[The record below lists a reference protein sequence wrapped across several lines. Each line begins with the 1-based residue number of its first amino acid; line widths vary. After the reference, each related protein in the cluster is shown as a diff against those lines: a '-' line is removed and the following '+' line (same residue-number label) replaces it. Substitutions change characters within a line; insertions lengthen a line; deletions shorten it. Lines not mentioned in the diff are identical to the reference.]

1 MYYDYLE
8 TPIGSLLLVGTKEV
22 LVRVAFEQ
30 DGQRVPPPDDAE
42 HAPAELAAAR
52 RQLSEYFEGKRSAF
66 DLPLEPRG
74 TEFQCA
80 VWDALATIPFGET
93 WSYAEL
99 AERVGRPSA
108 VRAVGAA
115 NGRNPLP
122 VVLPCHR
129 VIGADGSLTG
139 FGGGLDAKRFLLDLE
154 GATYRDA
161 ERQQQLAL

>member
-8 TPIGSLLLVGTKEV
+8 TPIGSLLLVGTKEA

-30 DGQRVPPPDDAE
+30 DGRPVQPPEDAE
-42 HAPAELAAAR
+42 HGPAELETAS
-52 RQLSEYFEGKRSAF
+52 RQLHEYFAGRRSTF
-66 DLPLEPRG
+66 DLLLDPRG

-99 AERVGRPSA
+99 AERIGRPSA

-154 GATYRDA
+154 GAAYLDA
-161 ERQQQLAL
+161 ERQQHLAL